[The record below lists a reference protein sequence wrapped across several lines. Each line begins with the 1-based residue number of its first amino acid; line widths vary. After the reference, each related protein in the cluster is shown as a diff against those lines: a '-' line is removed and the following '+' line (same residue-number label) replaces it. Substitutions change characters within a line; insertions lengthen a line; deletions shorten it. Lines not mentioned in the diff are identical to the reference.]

1 VQVLPPWRVV
11 RVLVDRAL
19 VKWDNPA
26 TALLAVSPGS
36 LSNPWLE
43 PRLHLEGR
51 CLVALVHQAAA
62 WAWPVA
68 PWVVAWV
75 PLGAARPVV
84 AWA

>member
-1 VQVLPPWRVV
+1 MQALAPWRVV
-11 RVLVDRAL
+11 RALVERAL
-19 VKWDNPA
+19 VKWDKPA
-26 TALLAVSPGS
+26 MVPLAVSLGS

-43 PRLHLEGR
+43 RRLHLVGR
-51 CLVALVHQAAA
+51 CPEALVHQAAA